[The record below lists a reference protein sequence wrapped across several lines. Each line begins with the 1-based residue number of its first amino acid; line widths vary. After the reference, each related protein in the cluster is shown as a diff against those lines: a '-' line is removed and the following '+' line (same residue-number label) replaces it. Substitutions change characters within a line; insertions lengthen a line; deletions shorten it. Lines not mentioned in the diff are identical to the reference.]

1 MKKILMAAA
10 IYLMAVS
17 CGTAP
22 QNPEQNVANDKNEVI
37 ETILTRRSI
46 RAYKDQAVPKELLDQ
61 VLECGVW
68 APNAINAQQWEV
80 RVVMSEEWINSA
92 TAAAKEAAKGTPAEA
107 QFNDPSFKNLFR
119 NAPAV
124 IFIGHKPGAYTPVDC
139 GLMAGNIMLAAKS
152 LGLGTVCMASPVR
165 TFLLTEAGASH
176 LTSLGFSE
184 GYEPLICI
192 GIGYPDEEP
201 AAKPRNMEV
210 IKYVE

>member
-1 MKKILMAAA
+1 MRKIFMAAA

-22 QNPEQNVANDKNEVI
+22 QAPEQNVANDKNEVI
-37 ETILTRRSI
+37 ETILSRRSV
-46 RAYKDQAVPKELLDQ
+46 RAYKDQAVPKELIDQ
-61 VLECGVW
+61 VLECGVY
-68 APNAINAQQWEV
+68 AANAMNAQQWEV

-92 TAAAKEAAKGTPAEA
+92 TAAAREDAKGTPAEA

-152 LGLGTVCMASPVR
+152 LGLGTVCMANPVR
-165 TFLLTEAGASH
+165 SFLLTEAGASH

-201 AAKPRNMEV
+201 TARPRNMDV